1 MDRRWLILIVGLL
14 AMIAGCAYQY
24 GLPYLIPALR
34 ADRGLSLR
42 QAAMLISCP
51 VAGLLVALA
60 LWGIA
65 VDRWGER
72 ITLGTGMAVAGLALA
87 VATTAHGT
95 VPLGACFVV
104 AGAAGA
110 SIHAAS
116 GRLILGWFAARERG
130 L

>member
-1 MDRRWLILIVGLL
+1 MNRRWLILFVGLF

-34 ADRGLSLR
+34 ADNGLSLR
-42 QAAMLISCP
+42 EAAVVISCP
-51 VAGLLVALA
+51 VAGLLVALT

-72 ITLGTGMAVAGLALA
+72 VILCAGLSVAGVALLA
-87 VATTAHGT
+87 ATMTSRT
-95 VPLGACFVV
+95 VTLGACFFV
-104 AGAAGA
+104 AGVGGA

-116 GRLILGWFAARERG
+116 G
-130 L
+130 

>member
-1 MDRRWLILIVGLL
+1 MSRRWLILIVGLF

-42 QAAMLISCP
+42 DAATLISCP
-51 VAGLLVALA
+51 VAGLLIALA

-65 VDRWGER
+65 ADRWGER
-72 ITLGTGMAVAGLALA
+72 IILSTGLTVAGLALLA
-87 VATTAHGT
+87 ATTVAST
-95 VPLGACFVV
+95 PSLGACFFV
-104 AGAAGA
+104 AGAGGA

-116 GRLILGWFAARERG
+116 GRLILGW
-130 L
+130 